1 MLLQI
6 ATLQVLDGSSLVC
19 DAGIAYLS
27 LQRLPMPA
35 GWVKEVQ
42 KQKEGSDGMQSIMD
56 MVLTNYAA
64 ELLFNALNVSG
75 MTRSGVC
82 ISTASHVT
90 VSSCYM
96 HAPQLWFDTGGGQ
109 GYGVVVGQWG
119 TACLIEDNS
128 FYSMMVKQGA
138 NTNVLGYNWS
148 DDVHGENCLNGVCVP
163 FPSVHLDSHGHWG
176 HHNLF

>member
-1 MLLQI
+1 MLLQN

-19 DAGIAYLS
+19 DAGITYLS

-35 GWVKEVQ
+35 GWVEEVQ

-56 MVLTNYAA
+56 MVLRVTNYAA
-64 ELLFNALNVSG
+64 ELLFNALDVSG
-75 MTRSGVC
+75 MTRSGVY

-119 TACLIEDNS
+119 CGTACLIEDNS
-128 FYSMMVKQGA
+128 FYSIM
-138 NTNVLGYNWS
+138 
-148 DDVHGENCLNGVCVP
+148 P
-163 FPSVHLDSHGHWG
+163 
-176 HHNLF
+176 

>member
-1 MLLQI
+1 
-6 ATLQVLDGSSLVC
+6 
-19 DAGIAYLS
+19 
-27 LQRLPMPA
+27 
-35 GWVKEVQ
+35 
-42 KQKEGSDGMQSIMD
+42 
-56 MVLTNYAA
+56 
-64 ELLFNALNVSG
+64 
-75 MTRSGVC
+75 
-82 ISTASHVT
+82 
-90 VSSCYM
+90 M

-163 FPSVHLDSHGHWG
+163 FPSVDLDSHGHWG